1 MMKLGYSTWGMPNIP
16 IDVALPRIAEMGYDG
31 IEITVLPHYTTA
43 LEKMDAAE
51 RQRVKRMLKEHRLA
65 LPAIAAHSSFVATDA
80 EQHKANL
87 TRLQN
92 AVDLAVEWA
101 DDTPPAVNTTTGGR
115 PDEWEQLK
123 GVLIERLAEFVGFA
137 AARGV
142 TVALEPH
149 VGGAVDRP
157 EKVLWL
163 IEQVASPFLKV
174 NTDYS
179 HFQAQGLTVEES
191 VPPLM
196 PYTVHTHVKGVRR
209 SAIHCASSD
218 APTRN
223 ELRYDKPEFEFLVPG
238 EDDFDYAHY
247 LRVTADAGYDGFQT
261 VEVSVMVQRRPDYDP
276 FASAELAY
284 RTLARAFEEA
294 GIERGGLL

>member
-1 MMKLGYSTWGMPNIP
+1 MKLGYSTWGMPHVP
-16 IDVALPRIAEMGYDG
+16 MDVAVPRIAEMGYDG
-31 IEITVLPHYTTA
+31 MEITVLPHYTTA

-51 RQRVKRMLKEHRLA
+51 RRRIQRMLKEHRLA
-65 LPAIAAHSSFVATDA
+65 LPAIAAHASLVATDA
-80 EQHKANL
+80 EQHKSNI
-87 TRLQN
+87 TRLRN

-101 DDTPPAVNTTTGGR
+101 DDAPPAVNTTTGGR

-123 GVLIERLAEFVGFA
+123 GVLVERLAEFVGFA

-142 TVALEPH
+142 TIALEPH

-157 EKVLWL
+157 DKVLWL
-163 IEQVASPFLKV
+163 IGQVASPFLKV

-196 PYTVHTHVKGVRR
+196 PYTVHTHVKGVRGLV
-209 SAIHCASSD
+209 
-218 APTRN
+218 PQ
-223 ELRYDKPEFEFLVPG
+223 FEFLVPG

-294 GIERGGLL
+294 GIERGGTW

>member
-1 MMKLGYSTWGMPNIP
+1 MMKLGYSTWGMPHVP
-16 IDVALPRIAEMGYDG
+16 IDVAVPRIAEMGYDG
-31 IEITVLPHYTTA
+31 VEITVLPHYTTA

-51 RQRVKRMLKEHRLA
+51 RRRIKRMLKEHRLA

-80 EQHKANL
+80 EQHAANI
-87 TRLQN
+87 TRLRN

-101 DDTPPAVNTTTGGR
+101 DGAPPAVNTTTGGR
-115 PDEWEQLK
+115 PEEWEQLK
-123 GVLIERLAEFVGFA
+123 GVLVERIGDYVQFA
-137 AARGV
+137 TERGV
-142 TVALEPH
+142 TIALEPH

-163 IEQVASPFLKV
+163 IEQIASPFLKV
-174 NTDYS
+174 NADYS

-191 VPPLM
+191 VPQLM

-209 SAIHCASSD
+209 ISRLKIGGR
-218 APTRN
+218 APQ
-223 ELRYDKPEFEFLVPG
+223 FEFLVPG

-261 VEVSVMVQRRPDYDP
+261 VEVSVMVQRRPDYEP

-284 RTLARAFEEA
+284 RTLARAFEAA
-294 GIERGGLL
+294 GIER

>member
-1 MMKLGYSTWGMPNIP
+1 MKLGYSTWGMPNVP
-16 IDVALPRIAEMGYDG
+16 IDVAVPRIAAMGYDG
-31 IEITVLPHYTTA
+31 MEITVLPHYTTA

-51 RQRVKRMLKEHRLA
+51 RGRIKRMLKEHRLA
-65 LPAIAAHSSFVATDA
+65 LSAIAAHSSLVATDA
-80 EQHKANL
+80 EQHKTNI
-87 TRLQN
+87 TRLRN

-101 DDTPPAVNTTTGGR
+101 DGTPPAVNTTTGGK
-115 PDEWEQLK
+115 PDEWEPLK
-123 GVLIERLAEFVGFA
+123 GMLVERLAELVEFA

-142 TVALEPH
+142 TIALEPH

-157 EKVLWL
+157 EKVVWL
-163 IEQVASPFLKV
+163 IEQIASPFLKV

-191 VPPLM
+191 VPQLI
-196 PYTVHTHVKGVRR
+196 PYTVHTHVKGVRGL
-209 SAIHCASSD
+209 
-218 APTRN
+218 APQ
-223 ELRYDKPEFEFLVPG
+223 FEFLVPG

-294 GIERGGLL
+294 GIER